1 MIAFGAIVPLVWL
14 LWLVLT
20 EWVPMFPLNDL
31 RPDNRRQRLV
41 AAAINYPFPLVI
53 AAGVVVHR
61 PWSLTVSL
69 TLCALTV
76 LGHVSSWWL
85 PYFGRSTAAQR
96 AAYRRDYARTTK
108 ILPTRGHTV
117 VIDVQHMVV
126 VVGLLTVAM
135 LTSTVIAT
143 VRT

>member
-1 MIAFGAIVPLVWL
+1 MIATATIVPLAWL
-14 LWLVLT
+14 LWLVIT

-31 RPDNRRQRLV
+31 RADNLRERRV
-41 AAAINYPFPLVI
+41 AAAINYPFPLAI
-53 AAGVVVHR
+53 AAGVAVHR

-76 LGHVSSWWL
+76 FGHVTSWWM

-96 AAYRRDYARTTK
+96 AAYQRDYARTWK
-108 ILPTRGHTV
+108 ILPTGGRAV
-117 VIDVQHMVV
+117 VIDVQHL

-135 LTSTVIAT
+135 ATTTVLAT
-143 VRT
+143 VTA